1 MQRNKELAILEA
13 ATKLKQED
21 VGNVE
26 DAKKEEII
34 ENNNVPEKKD
44 DLLDVSIRFI
54 IILINK

>member
-21 VGNVE
+21 VGIVE

-44 DLLDVSIRFI
+44 DLLDVSIS
-54 IILINK
+54 L